1 MRRLTSTVVALAVGT
16 LAFAGGAWAD
26 RDPFPHEFKQNNMG
40 YCAPYLAQLT
50 LPDGS
55 RVRPF
60 INHVIQDATAGNLS
74 FEGSKN
80 LGDFYNDKAQS
91 TTDTQCLAR
100 G

>member
-1 MRRLTSTVVALAVGT
+1 MRKLTSGVAVLTVAVAV
-16 LAFAGGAWAD
+16 FAGGAWAD

-50 LPDGS
+50 LPDGT

-60 INHVIQDATAGNLS
+60 INHTLQDATAGDAS

>member
-1 MRRLTSTVVALAVGT
+1 MRNLPVYFAALTVAALA
-16 LAFAGGAWAD
+16 LAGGARAD
-26 RDPFPHEFKQNNMG
+26 GDPYPHEFKQNNMG

-50 LPDGS
+50 LPDGT

-60 INHVIQDATAGNLS
+60 INHVIQDATAGDAS

-100 G
+100 Q